1 MMCTC
6 ITFRANEFYFGRN
19 LDLDVSF
26 GEKVAVTPRNYPFHF
41 RYLPDLSEHYAM
53 IGMANVTK
61 NYPLYAEA
69 ANEKGVCIAGLNF
82 PGNACYQDFKHEKIN
97 IASYELIP
105 WLLGKS
111 KSADEAAQMLRE
123 VNITGDAFTEQMPPA
138 PLHWMLADQA
148 SCYVV
153 EAVEEGVKIYP
164 NPIGVLTNNPPFPF
178 HLDYIRNFLHLSPE
192 TPENHFAKRLESAG
206 FQGKW
211 GLTPYGEGMGAVG
224 LPGDASPASR
234 FVRAAFLKWNSVC
247 GRDAKAE
254 LSQFF
259 HILDGVSMARGSVR
273 TKTGECETTIY
284 TCCIRPEEGL
294 YYYKTYD
301 NPQIYGIDLYKENL
315 DGEKLAVHEI
325 ERRYPV
331 IWQNGGNQKNER

>member
-1 MMCTC
+1 
-6 ITFRANEFYFGRN
+6 
-19 LDLDVSF
+19 
-26 GEKVAVTPRNYPFHF
+26 
-41 RYLPDLSEHYAM
+41 M

-82 PGNACYQDFKHEKIN
+82 PGNACYQDFKHGKIN

-123 VNITGDAFTEQMPPA
+123 VNITGDAFTEQMSPA

-178 HLDYIRNFLHLSPE
+178 HLDYIRNFFAFVTGNARKSVCKEAGKRRLSGKMGAYSLWRG
-192 TPENHFAKRLESAG
+192 NGSHRASRRCFAG
-206 FQGKW
+206 F
-211 GLTPYGEGMGAVG
+211 PVREGFFPEVE
-224 LPGDASPASR
+224 LR
-234 FVRAAFLKWNSVC
+234 VR
-247 GRDAKAE
+247 
-254 LSQFF
+254 
-259 HILDGVSMARGSVR
+259 
-273 TKTGECETTIY
+273 
-284 TCCIRPEEGL
+284 
-294 YYYKTYD
+294 
-301 NPQIYGIDLYKENL
+301 
-315 DGEKLAVHEI
+315 
-325 ERRYPV
+325 RRCR
-331 IWQNGGNQKNER
+331 GGNLSVFFISWTVSVWCGDPYRRRRENMRPLFIPVVSGPGKGYTIIRHMMIRRSAEWICFRRI